1 MRMSKLE
8 LVISLPNKPLQSIHL
23 WIIFSNWDEK
33 VSLKIGFEINVRL
46 NLQLA
51 DKVAVKIKFFSSTF
65 VTILGY

>member
-33 VSLKIGFEINVRL
+33 LSLKIGFEINVRL

-51 DKVAVKIKFFSSTF
+51 DKVAVKIKFFLRHS
-65 VTILGY
+65 